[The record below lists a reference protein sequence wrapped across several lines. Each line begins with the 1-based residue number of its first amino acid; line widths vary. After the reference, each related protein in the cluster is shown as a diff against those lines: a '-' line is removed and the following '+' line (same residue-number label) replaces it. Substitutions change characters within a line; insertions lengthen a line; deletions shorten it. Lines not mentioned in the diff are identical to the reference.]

1 MKVEVLGTLG
11 TNTGPAYLKG
21 ACLSWAGSSVFYN
34 FLLFLPCLK
43 KKKPQMTTDLPYM
56 SPHSHS
62 LLLSVPRML
71 EMIVLRLGSL
81 V

>member
-43 KKKPQMTTDLPYM
+43 KKKTTDDYRSALHE
-56 SPHSHS
+56 SPFPFFATFSS
-62 LLLSVPRML
+62 
-71 EMIVLRLGSL
+71 
-81 V
+81 